1 MKDNREFLEGI
12 YKKAEVLEKEKANK
26 SIKYKRYLKYSSV
39 AAAIV
44 IIIPLLL
51 FIGEN
56 SVSKEYVEIPQMI
69 RLFRT
74 NDPMINFNNAE
85 YIVIGKP
92 EKIGKSQ
99 YVKEDNYI
107 YTDITIDIEE
117 VFLGDIHKDEIT
129 LRVMG
134 GKVKK
139 DKVFSEME
147 GRFKKR
153 EKSLLFLR
161 EEKGIYYLFDG
172 DESQF
177 LEVEQDVFL
186 DKQGNKYN
194 LDDIKNN
201 INRR

>member
-1 MKDNREFLEGI
+1 MKDNREFLEGV
-12 YKKAEVLEKEKANK
+12 YKKAEALEREKTKKRTTYRRYFKNS
-26 SIKYKRYLKYSSV
+26 SI

-56 SVSKEYVEIPQMI
+56 SVPKDYTEIPQMI
-69 RLFRT
+69 RMLRVD
-74 NDPMINFNNAE
+74 DPMANFYNAQ
-85 YIVIGKP
+85 YIVVGKP
-92 EKIGKSQ
+92 KKIGKSQ

-117 VFLGDIHKDEIT
+117 VFLGDIQKDEIT
-129 LRVMG
+129 LRVKG

-139 DKVFSEME
+139 EKVFSDIE
-147 GRFKKR
+147 GEFKKGK
-153 EKSLLFLR
+153 KSLLFLQ
-161 EEKGIYYLFDG
+161 EDKGIYYLVNG
-172 DESQF
+172 EESQF
-177 LEVEQDVFL
+177 LEVEQDIFI
-186 DKQGNKYN
+186 DKQGNRYN